1 MPGLLACLALR
12 YDASRSADIIAR
24 AEAAGLALQGSLDNM
39 VRVSRGCEVLCIG
52 TFMFL
57 TCHHTRDCPVGKPPA
72 SRPLAAWTIWC
83 II

>member
-39 VRVSRGCEVLCIG
+39 VRVSRGCEVMHRYFYG
-52 TFMFL
+52 SYM
-57 TCHHTRDCPVGKPPA
+57 
-72 SRPLAAWTIWC
+72 SSN
-83 II
+83 